1 MNCIHSW
8 VIHGLF
14 LINFKEPMVIPSL
27 PHNTHINSLQTHR
40 QETAVERIS
49 LLVDYETGYGGA
61 VYPVYNPYV
70 FFRNGTVVK
79 EPKIAI
85 EDMDLQARS
94 SDAGRWGSWKRTGS
108 KVLITWDKP
117 GRNGKIQ
124 TSEKDWPGHEAYP
137 ASDNEKLN
145 GSWGSVGGGGNLA
158 LGGSIGILAAKNFHF
173 TSDGHFTTGSL
184 AAISAPGQVGRSR
197 KTDSGT
203 YNLSGHTLT
212 LRFDNGETR
221 KLFFCFMS
229 KDKTKS
235 IRIGGSNYTP
245 NKSPKH

>member
-1 MNCIHSW
+1 MNCFHSW
-8 VIHGLF
+8 MIHGLF
-14 LINFKEPMVIPSL
+14 LISFKEPTAIQSL
-27 PHNTHINSLQTHR
+27 PHNTHITSLQTPP
-40 QETAVERIS
+40 QEKSIERIS

-70 FFRNGTVVK
+70 FFRNGSVVK

-85 EDMDLQARS
+85 EDLDLQSRS
-94 SDAGRWGSWKRTGS
+94 SDSGRWGRWKHTGS

-117 GRNGKIQ
+117 GRNGKVQ

-137 ASDNEKLN
+137 ASANEKLT
-145 GSWGSVGGGGNLA
+145 GSWSSVGGGGNLA

-173 TSDGHFTTGSL
+173 TADGRFTTGSL
-184 AAISAPGQVGRSR
+184 AGISAPGQAGHSKKVS
-197 KTDSGT
+197 SGT
-203 YNLSGHTLT
+203 YSLNGHTLN

-235 IRIGGSNYTP
+235 LRIGGSNYTP
-245 NKSPKH
+245 GKPSK